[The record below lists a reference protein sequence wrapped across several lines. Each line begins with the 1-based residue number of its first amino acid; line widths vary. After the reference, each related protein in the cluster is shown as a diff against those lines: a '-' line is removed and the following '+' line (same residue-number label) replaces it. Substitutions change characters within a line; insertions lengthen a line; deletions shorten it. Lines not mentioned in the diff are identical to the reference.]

1 MSFSGEDAAALIL
14 VAAAAF
20 LLPIAGTRVRTPAV
34 VLEILFGML
43 IGPML
48 GVVGD
53 TELLNQLG
61 ELGFLLLMFL
71 SGFEIDL
78 RLFGRR
84 GLGQIVSAG
93 IVFGLTLIGAYL
105 LARVLGRGL
114 FLTFIL
120 STTSVGLVVPTLRG
134 TRRMGTR
141 MGQAIL
147 VAALLADFLTLLGVT
162 VLAVVE
168 EQGVGPHLF
177 EIPAF
182 FAFVGLALAVLRWA
196 VWWHPKRFRRL
207 FDPDDPEELGIR
219 AALALMLVFVG
230 ISLLF
235 DIEPILG
242 AFLAG
247 TVFSVV
253 FRHRS
258 GLETKLKGFS
268 YGFLIPVFFI
278 NVGIR
283 FDVEALS
290 EPGAFVLT
298 LELIGAAFLVKV
310 VPALFYSI
318 RGLTLRES
326 IATGFL
332 LSARLSLILAVAEL
346 GVRLGVISRALE
358 AEIIIL
364 TAVTTTLSP
373 VLFRLTAPPAPKAEE
388 AARSSGS

>member
-1 MSFSGEDAAALIL
+1 MISAY
-14 VAAAAF
+14 
-20 LLPIAGTRVRTPAV
+20 
-34 VLEILFGML
+34 VLSHM
-43 IGPML
+43 
-48 GVVGD
+48 
-53 TELLNQLG
+53 
-61 ELGFLLLMFL
+61 
-71 SGFEIDL
+71 
-78 RLFGRR
+78 
-84 GLGQIVSAG
+84 
-93 IVFGLTLIGAYL
+93 
-105 LARVLGRGL
+105 LGRGL

-134 TRRMGTR
+134 TRRMTSR

-147 VAALLADFLTLLGVT
+147 VSALMADFLTLLGVT
-162 VLAVVE
+162 VLAVIVE
-168 EQGVGPHLF
+168 RGVGWHLI

-182 FAFVGLALAVLRWA
+182 FAFVGAALILLRWS
-196 VWWHPKRFRRL
+196 VWWHPKRFRRM

-247 TVFSVV
+247 TVFAVV

-283 FDVEALS
+283 FDIAALA
-290 EPGAFVLT
+290 EPGAVVLT

-310 VPALFYSI
+310 VPALFYSV
-318 RGLTLRES
+318 RGLTVRES
-326 IATGFL
+326 LATGFL

-346 GVRLGVISRALE
+346 GVRLGIIGKALE
-358 AEIIIL
+358 AEIIVL
-364 TAVTTTLSP
+364 TAVTTTLAP
-373 VLFRLTAPPAPKAEE
+373 ILFRLTAPPVPG
-388 AARSSGS
+388 RSSPDQAERPGSTGLRTV